1 MASTSNIGAGKPQRS
16 GAICYAERTSSLVL
30 PTAPNTATPSGFT
43 ELGFIGEDGVSN
55 DNSPESDKKKS
66 WGGATVNTSQTE
78 KPDTWK
84 FSLIEVTNVE
94 VLKMIY
100 GKDNVTT
107 DSSSHITTVK
117 ATTEETPAYAFVIDM
132 IVNGK
137 AKTIVIPNGKIT
149 EVGEISY
156 KDDELVSYEVTIEAM
171 PDPANTSEECTHYEY
186 IQQPA

>member
-1 MASTSNIGAGKPQRS
+1 MASTSNIGVGKPQRS

-30 PTAPNTATPSGFT
+30 PTAPNTSTPAGFT
-43 ELGFIGEDGVSN
+43 ELGFVSEDGVSN

-84 FSLIEVTNVE
+84 FTLIEATNVE
-94 VLKMIY
+94 VLKMLY
-100 GKDNVTT
+100 GKTNVTT
-107 DSSSHITTVK
+107 DESSHVTKVE
-117 ATTEETPAYAFVIDM
+117 ATTDEMPAYAFVIDM

-137 AKTIVIPNGKIT
+137 AKTIVIPNAKIS
-149 EVGEISY
+149 EIGEITY
-156 KDDELVSYEVTIEAM
+156 KDDELVQYEITVEAL
-171 PDPANTSEECTHYEY
+171 PDPDNTTKECTHYEY